1 MVKTESTEI
10 FKTLDIYQKCQKYTG
25 IFGFSTVSVKN
36 VENIPEF
43 QAFWRYL
50 STQKQHNGLNST
62 KNESKNGQKSQK
74 LDQNFRLHTKKWPTF
89 DLLTFVENVT
99 VCTGMNVP
107 VFPVHIPKNVP
118 NSKTLTGTH
127 GLTCKPYSR

>member
-50 STQKQHNGLNST
+50 STQKQQNGLNST
-62 KNESKNGQKSQK
+62 KNESKNGQKTQK

-89 DLLTFVENVT
+89 NLFDICRKCIHMYWYE
-99 VCTGMNVP
+99 CTG
-107 VFPVHIPKNVP
+107 FP
-118 NSKTLTGTH
+118 GTFSQKC
-127 GLTCKPYSR
+127 TKFQNPYRNAWPYLQAIF